1 MQVKIIFASNDYDE
15 INWDRVQSSLI
26 DWEEIDEEDFK
37 LLKLYL
43 YDLVPDDIRRA
54 GFVPKILVKDPVP
67 VMERIYNLKELLKA
81 RKEKEE
87 ADKRKREEA
96 RLKKQLAKSAKQE
109 LSEKELYEHLRS
121 KFEKGA

>member
-15 INWDRVQSSLI
+15 INWDRVQSSLT
-26 DWEEIDEEDFK
+26 DWEEIGEEDFK

>member
-1 MQVKIIFASNDYDE
+1 
-15 INWDRVQSSLI
+15 
-26 DWEEIDEEDFK
+26 
-37 LLKLYL
+37 
-43 YDLVPDDIRRA
+43 
-54 GFVPKILVKDPVP
+54 
-67 VMERIYNLKELLKA
+67 MERIYNLKELLKA